1 MMTFMTFSSLAL
13 LFMLSFQSQF
23 FCQLNIRTSNKGA
36 AGQSLRKDTTH
47 TKIRD
52 GTATGARERIG
63 KQEPPRGARNDKK
76 DWRWNFLP
84 Q

>member
-13 LFMLSFQSQF
+13 LFMLSSQSQIF
-23 FCQLNIRTSNKGA
+23 DWRMNIRTSHKGA
-36 AGQSLRKDTTH
+36 AGQPLRKDTTH

-52 GTATGARERIG
+52 TATGARERIG
-63 KQEPPRGARNDKK
+63 KKEPPRGTRNDKK
-76 DWRWNFLP
+76 DWRWNFVP